1 MQGSFAQK
9 GPSKKNN
16 INAEWIKKE
25 KLTVIQTKED
35 KKNIERNG
43 QNLVKFSDTRASLD
57 DNLEALG
64 FNSKPTRKAEDKKDQ
79 KSDYKGKVSGKGK
92 KVALSKEDF
101 PSL

>member
-9 GPSKKNN
+9 GPSKKND

-43 QNLVKFSDTRASLD
+43 QNLVKFSDTRSGLD

-64 FNSKPTRKAEDKKDQ
+64 FNSKPARKAEDKKDQ
-79 KSDYKGKVSGKGK
+79 KTDYKGKANGKGK
-92 KVALSKEDF
+92 KVALSTEDF